1 MKQVLTL
8 SSLGHTWILDLDG
21 TIVKHNGYK
30 IDGHD
35 TFIGGARE
43 FLKSIPKEDMII
55 FITSRKIEYKEL
67 TEKFLSD
74 NNIRYDC
81 IIYEAPYGERILMND
96 DKTSG
101 LNMAHSIRKTRDED
115 IEIELCIDKVL

>member
-1 MKQVLTL
+1 MSEQLVL

-35 TFIGGARE
+35 TFLEGAEE
-43 FLKSIPKEDMII
+43 FLKSIPDGDMII
-55 FITSRKIEYKEL
+55 FLTSRKLEYKEM
-67 TEKFLSD
+67 TETFLNDS
-74 NNIRYDC
+74 NIRYDY

-96 DKTSG
+96 DKPSG
-101 LNMAHSIRKTRDED
+101 LKMGYAINGIRDSGMNLSIT
-115 IEIELCIDKVL
+115 INLNV

>member
-1 MKQVLTL
+1 MELTL

-35 TFIGGARE
+35 TFLEGAEE
-43 FLKSIPKEDMII
+43 FLKSIPEGDMII
-55 FITSRKIEYKEL
+55 FLTSRKLEYKEL
-67 TEKFLSD
+67 TETFLGEHGIIY
-74 NNIRYDC
+74 NH

-96 DKTSG
+96 DKPSG
-101 LNMAHSIRKTRDED
+101 LKMGYAVNGVRDSRVNLNISIDES
-115 IEIELCIDKVL
+115 I